1 MALLLV
7 VLPFINIKGPAR
19 KLLLEMK
26 GTRSVCYENN
36 RIFEDRFTTLKT
48 AGQKLKRCGKVD
60 DGEKKTQTADEQ

>member
-48 AGQKLKRCGKVD
+48 A
-60 DGEKKTQTADEQ
+60 